1 MKSMIGKLAAAF
13 TMAALHITSWLPLRL
28 SQGVG
33 KFIGAITYTFN
44 TRLAKVT
51 RENVR
56 LCFPELS
63 ADDQQAL
70 IRDSLRQTG
79 QTLME
84 TPATWLARSS
94 RLNRWICNLEG
105 EDILDNAVA
114 EGNGVI
120 IVLPHMGNWE
130 LFNVY
135 FARRGKMTAL
145 YSPPRQNY
153 LVEVMRDI
161 RNRFGNELVPTN
173 VKGIATLYR
182 RLNEGQVVTILP
194 DQVPRTGVYAPFFGV
209 QALTDNLVSRLLQ
222 KTHARVVCAYVRRR
236 EDESG
241 FDVVFRE
248 PVEDIYSNDLVTSA
262 AALNKTVEACVED
275 APAQYQ
281 WEYKR
286 FKERPSGERKLYRF
300 NRPEGFH

>member
-1 MKSMIGKLAAAF
+1 MKSIISKSAAAF
-13 TMAALHITSWLPLRL
+13 TMAALHIMSWLPLRL
-28 SQGVG
+28 SQTVG
-33 KFIGAITYTFN
+33 IFVGTIAYTFN
-44 TRLAKVT
+44 ARLAKVT
-51 RENVR
+51 RENIR
-56 LCFPELS
+56 LCFPDMS
-63 ADDQQAL
+63 AGDQQEL
-70 IRDSLRQTG
+70 IRNSLQQTG

-84 TPATWLARSS
+84 TPATWLGSAS

-105 EDILDNAVA
+105 EQILDHAVA
-114 EGNGVI
+114 EGRGVI
-120 IVLPHMGNWE
+120 ILLPHMGNWE

-135 FARRGKMTAL
+135 FARRGTMTAL

-153 LVEVMRDI
+153 LVGVMGDI
-161 RNRFGNELVPTN
+161 RSRFGNELVPTN

-209 QALTDNLVSRLLQ
+209 QALTDHLVSRLLQ
-222 KTHARVVCAYVRRR
+222 KTRARAVCAYIRRNQN
-236 EDESG
+236 EGG

-248 PVEDIYSNDLVTSA
+248 PVEEIYSNDLAASA